1 MKKGLLIFILL
12 ALVLQSCSSDR
23 ENAIAE
29 YEAKYDCG
37 GIDDCLSR
45 YNFEGARAFVNLID
59 PNNSGFSDIAKYSEG
74 WEKIVNQESDFW
86 FNDGNYEKAISIIK
100 DEKLKFHHSGGTMFN
115 EKSYHLALYKLIG
128 SVIDKLLFENKIED
142 AKKWC
147 FRLPDATTDGW
158 GPGSTSQ
165 FDIEPKMREVMMTK
179 IKEFEK
185 ISK

>member
-1 MKKGLLIFILL
+1 
-12 ALVLQSCSSDR
+12 
-23 ENAIAE
+23 
-29 YEAKYDCG
+29 
-37 GIDDCLSR
+37 
-45 YNFEGARAFVNLID
+45 
-59 PNNSGFSDIAKYSEG
+59 
-74 WEKIVNQESDFW
+74 
-86 FNDGNYEKAISIIK
+86 
-100 DEKLKFHHSGGTMFN
+100 MFN